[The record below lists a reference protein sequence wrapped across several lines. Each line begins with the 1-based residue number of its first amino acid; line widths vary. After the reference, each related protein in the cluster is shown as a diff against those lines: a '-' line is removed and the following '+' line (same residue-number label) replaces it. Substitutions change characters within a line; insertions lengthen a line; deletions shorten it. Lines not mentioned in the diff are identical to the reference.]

1 MFRLAGNV
9 SSRGRER
16 WTGSSSRYAR
26 FPIHPFPSTT
36 VAAPLVL
43 IDQAI
48 LISWG
53 GQRWRADLTMDRVG
67 AQVLSGLKVSFR
79 DSLSRLTDTN
89 GVRQTQTGARNFK
102 TAPNKTLVLATNAVP
117 STSASPS
124 LPGLQMPGSRQRL
137 QCAGA

>member
-16 WTGSSSRYAR
+16 RTGPSSRYAR
-26 FPIHPFPSTT
+26 FPIHPFSSTT
-36 VAAPLVL
+36 VASLVL

-79 DSLSRLTDTN
+79 HSLSRLTDTN

-102 TAPNKTLVLATNAVP
+102 TAPKKTLVLATRMLGIKFV
-117 STSASPS
+117 S
-124 LPGLQMPGSRQRL
+124 
-137 QCAGA
+137 